1 MRRDDTPLTFPGMR
15 AASPTGFAPDW
26 TAWNGEAFVADP
38 SKGAVGSYDAIRCY
52 LWAGMTDPGEPL
64 RRQLLDALPGPARLL
79 RAQGGFAEKIQ
90 TRSGA
95 PSGTA
100 PAGFSA
106 ALLPYLSA
114 LGQPAMAAAQ
124 AARIPAPGPAADALV
139 YYDRVLVLFGRG
151 WMDRRFRFAADGR
164 LLPAWSHTCSAKT

>member
-1 MRRDDTPLTFPGMR
+1 MRHKVIPLLSEYFYKDWSKV
-15 AASPTGFAPDW
+15 AAVLGDGDA
-26 TAWNGEAFVADP
+26 ANGSHFLEA
-38 SKGAVGSYDAIRCY
+38 
-52 LWAGMTDPGEPL
+52 
-64 RRQLLDALPGPARLL
+64 RQL
-79 RAQGGFAEKIQ
+79 
-90 TRSGA
+90 
-95 PSGTA
+95 TA

-124 AARIPAPGPAADALV
+124 AARIPAPGPAADALG